1 MATKDELDFAQLA
14 DSYDILG
21 QVGGTSATEAALATR
36 KRDGLPVLI
45 TAYRDPVG
53 DEGNALNHLA
63 SDAKQLGRASHPGI
77 IQVVDSRWLGSLL
90 AIVTERVNAPTLAE
104 RLARREEEFPFPRI
118 AIILREINAALEW
131 ARDRRIVNRAL
142 GPESVF
148 VEEGSDRV
156 RVMFTPQAL
165 PSNGVPDERDDARTI
180 ASLAR
185 AMLTR
190 SVADPERDSLPL
202 AELRPGLPSRVV
214 QQAEVLIG
222 RADSLEP
229 VDVRA
234 FIAAIAM
241 SEELRRGEDECSRVT
256 REMSEEQRI
265 TREQLAAER
274 KAHEEDLAEQAR
286 TFEQEKEEILKT
298 MAREREETAK
308 AMAKEREETA
318 RAMTKEREE
327 TARAMTKERE
337 ASQKQ
342 LRQERERFEKE
353 MQRQRSEFDREME
366 KQRAALEKERARIAR
381 ARERMERDRERFE
394 KERTAAA
401 AAMAAGAAAAA
412 APAPTTAFEADPD
425 LADEVLPYEEV
436 AVRPVVAPVAAVDD
450 ATPVDGALQ
459 ADPVTDGGFAS
470 RWAPS
475 TSKSSRWRDRRLV
488 GAAAVVL
495 LLVIA
500 VAALALGGRG
510 DGNRT
515 LAAGTTPEE
524 RVVDSMSGLT
534 IPASPIDSA
543 FARDSIS
550 ATSPSAPVP
559 APRPVVRRPRRDTV
573 VSPAPTADDS
583 FVPMTPFA
591 SPARDSARVAPLPFA
606 RPDSAARP
614 DTLLRR
620 DTTVRR
626 DSIIPRSDTTT
637 APRPDSLTMGR
648 NER

>member
-21 QVGGTSATEAALATR
+21 QVSGANATQAALAKR

-45 TAYRDPVG
+45 TAYRDPDG

-63 SDAKQLGRASHPGI
+63 SDSKLLGRASHRGI
-77 IQVVDSRWLGSLL
+77 VQVVDSRWMGNAL
-90 AIVTERVNAPTLAE
+90 AIVTERVTAPSLAE

-131 ARDRRIVNRAL
+131 AREQRVVNRGL
-142 GPESVF
+142 GLETVF

-165 PSNGVPDERDDARTI
+165 SSNGNPDDRDDARTI

-202 AELRPGLPSRVV
+202 AELRPGLPTRVV
-214 QQAEVLIG
+214 EQAEVLIG
-222 RADSLEP
+222 RAESLEP

-241 SEELRRGEDECSRVT
+241 SEELRRGEDECARVT
-256 REMSEEQRI
+256 QEMSEEQRV

-286 TFEQEKEEILKT
+286 RFEQEKDEILKT

-318 RAMTKEREE
+318 RAM
-327 TARAMTKERE
+327 AKERE
-337 ASQKQ
+337 ASEKQ
-342 LRQERERFEKE
+342 LRQQRERFDKE

-366 KQRAALEKERARIAR
+366 KQRASLEKERVRIAR

-394 KERTAAA
+394 KERIAAE

-412 APAPTTAFEADPD
+412 SPAPTTAFETDPD
-425 LADEVLPYEEV
+425 LEDEVLPYEEV
-436 AVRPVVAPVAAVDD
+436 VERPVVTPVATQVVAQESLASED
-450 ATPVDGALQ
+450 AAPTPEIA
-459 ADPVTDGGFAS
+459 TDKGFAS
-470 RWAPS
+470 RWAPT
-475 TSKSSRWRDRRLV
+475 TSKSSRWRDRRVL
-488 GAAAVVL
+488 GAAAVML

-510 DGNRT
+510 DGTRT
-515 LAAGTTPEE
+515 LAANTTPQEQ
-524 RVVDSMSGLT
+524 VVDSVAGLS

-550 ATSPSAPVP
+550 AASPAAPAAP
-559 APRPVVRRPRRDTV
+559 AARPVVRRPRRDTV
-573 VSPAPTADDS
+573 AAPAPAPVADDS
-583 FVPMTPFA
+583 FVPATPFA
-591 SPARDSARVAPLPFA
+591 APARDSAVVAPLPFA

-620 DTTVRR
+620 DTIVRR
-626 DSIIPRSDTTT
+626 DSIVPTRDTMP
-637 APRPDSLTMGR
+637 AQLPRPDSATMR
-648 NER
+648 RSDR